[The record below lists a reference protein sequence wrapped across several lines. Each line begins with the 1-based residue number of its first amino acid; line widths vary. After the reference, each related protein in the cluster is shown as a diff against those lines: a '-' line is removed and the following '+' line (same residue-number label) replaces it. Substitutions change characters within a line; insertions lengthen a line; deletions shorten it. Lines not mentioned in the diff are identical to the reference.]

1 LNKIKTNIVPLKK
14 PGKTKAFFICLLI
27 ASFLWLI
34 HALNTVYTENF
45 KVEVRFVNVPV
56 QRQPF
61 EPLPQRLSIDVKASG
76 LKLGLLMLNKPF
88 KKLEIDFNNLKAL
101 NRNQAYVLSGSQL
114 NLNSIFKIETQV
126 KHISPDTLYFKE
138 NTGFQKTVPVKVPM
152 YIHYAAG
159 YACLKPLVQPA
170 FVTIWGDTL
179 AVKNTDTIYTN
190 ALQMNEVK
198 ESFTKTLTLIKPQ
211 NNLYTGLNEVSVQVQ
226 VEKLVEQEI
235 WIAIHSIHAGK
246 NTPLN
251 IFPPRVKLRFTAL
264 QNNLEL
270 ADTAHFKA
278 LIDEKKANKQNHKFQ
293 VFLGT
298 VPNNITVM
306 SIDPKEVEVLI
317 FKP

>member
-1 LNKIKTNIVPLKK
+1 MTKIKANIIPLKK
-14 PGKTKAFFICLLI
+14 PGKTKAFFICLFI

-45 KVEVRFVNVPV
+45 KVDVSFVNVPV
-56 QRQPF
+56 HRQPV
-61 EPLPQRLSIDVKASG
+61 EPLPERLSIDVKASG
-76 LKLGLLMLNKPF
+76 LKLSLLMLNKPF

-152 YIHYAAG
+152 YIQYAPG

-170 FVTIWGDTL
+170 FVTIWGDTS
-179 AVKNTDTIYTN
+179 AVKKTDTIYTT
-190 ALQMNEVK
+190 ALQMNQVK
-198 ESFTKTLTLIKPQ
+198 ESFSKTLTLIKPQ

-226 VEKLVEQEI
+226 VDKLIEQEI
-235 WIAIHSIHAGK
+235 LIPVHSIGGTKGRAM
-246 NTPLN
+246 N
-251 IFPPRVKLRFTAL
+251 IFPPRVKLRYTTL
-264 QNNLEL
+264 QNNMEL

-278 LIDEKKANKQNHKFQ
+278 LIDEGKVNKQNNKYK

-306 SIDPKEVEVLI
+306 SMEPKEVEVLI
-317 FKP
+317 FKQ